1 MKKYLFFGILMT
13 LPSVFLRVYI
23 ELSFYIYVMKSRNVD
38 ISEDTID
45 VQPLQKLLNISF
57 NGDSVSLPL
66 KTYDWVWGKAGEDH
80 LLLVGNKEISVVEM
94 LKDSEQAKQYNNDLV
109 AYFVDRL
116 PKNIL
121 AKLCKGPDKSE
132 SKNLVTIK
140 QDFSRV
146 LTEC

>member
-38 ISEDTID
+38 ITEDTID
-45 VQPLQKLLNISF
+45 VQPLRKLLNISF

-66 KTYDWVWGKAGEDH
+66 KTYDWVWGKVGEDH
-80 LLLVGNKEISVVEM
+80 LLVVGNKEISVVEM
-94 LKDSEQAKQYNNDLV
+94 LKDTEQSKQYNNDLV
-109 AYFVDRL
+109 TYFVNRL
-116 PKNIL
+116 PKNVL
-121 AKLCKGPDKSE
+121 TKLCKGPDKSE
-132 SKNLVTIK
+132 SKNLFIIK
-140 QDFSRV
+140 QDFARV